1 MVVLGRGLDD
11 TFSLEVRQRI
21 TLLTLARTAANGC
34 FRFAPPFLATI
45 ASGLD
50 VSLDTIG
57 IAVAVS
63 ELSGLLSPATG
74 AFAERFHRRTAMA
87 SGLIAVGLGA
97 LIAAGAQNLV
107 MLAVALVVM
116 NQSKVLFDLG
126 LGAWVSDRVPYEQRG
141 RVIGL
146 TETSWALGLL
156 LGVTS
161 MGLIASVTSWRLAYV
176 FGAVAVIVLGSLV
189 ATRVPDDPVGHQQA
203 RRSRERAPLP
213 RIVAVVA
220 AGIFCLMAASQVLF
234 VTFGSWLIDD
244 FDFTAGT
251 LALITFGLGFGELL
265 ASLSSS
271 RLADRWGKQVAGA
284 FGAALMVP
292 SGLLLALTNDRLLFA
307 LPMLVVAIAAFE
319 FGIVCIIPL
328 GTMVVPG
335 APALGM
341 SVMFA
346 CGTLGRALASI
357 PATRLYVRYGIA
369 WPGVMCAVFACGAIV
384 SMWRVHVWERRQRE
398 AAAQR

>member
-21 TLLTLARTAANGC
+21 TLLTLARTTANGC

-203 RRSRERAPLP
+203 RRSRER
-213 RIVAVVA
+213 R
-220 AGIFCLMAASQVLF
+220 CRASWRWWPPESSA
-234 VTFGSWLIDD
+234 SWPP
-244 FDFTAGT
+244 AKCC
-251 LALITFGLGFGELL
+251 
-265 ASLSSS
+265 SS
-271 RLADRWGKQVAGA
+271 RSDRGSSTTSASPPA
-284 FGAALMVP
+284 RSP
-292 SGLLLALTNDRLLFA
+292 SSR
-307 LPMLVVAIAAFE
+307 
-319 FGIVCIIPL
+319 
-328 GTMVVPG
+328 
-335 APALGM
+335 
-341 SVMFA
+341 S
-346 CGTLGRALASI
+346 ASDS
-357 PATRLYVRYGIA
+357 AS
-369 WPGVMCAVFACGAIV
+369 C
-384 SMWRVHVWERRQRE
+384 SRR
-398 AAAQR
+398 